1 MKLIIN
7 YCIFFSLMLLSF
19 SSWAQESKT
28 KRTFLFEGDSI
39 TSYPRVEW
47 LKGEPITNL
56 DKGKIYII
64 EMWATWCVPCIAAMP
79 HLNSLNEKFKDRGV
93 VFIAQDIMEGAKS
106 KVEQFLAGKGSGMQ
120 YRVAFAGMEGSDFD
134 FKWVKPAAVTS
145 IPRTFIIQN
154 NILVWQTTPDM
165 LNEEVIQM
173 LLDGNFTIDKAKA
186 LVKKTH

>member
-134 FKWVKPAAVTS
+134 LKWVKPAAVTS